1 MDRRFLVLGA
11 LLLGAATSAMATSLS
26 DASFA
31 VKVTDT
37 DGKLVSLQSLLG
49 KPAVLF
55 YEDRDSTSFNQALKD
70 DLFKRGKEKGMLD
83 KVSVIAVANLSG
95 FNWFPAKNF
104 AASAVREAEK
114 KFGVPIYVDWTG
126 AMVSRPWSLPK
137 DNASVVLLSATGEL
151 VLQKQGRLSGEERE
165 QVLGLLEKLA
175 GLTAAP
181 TGP

>member
-1 MDRRFLVLGA
+1 MLRWSLVMGALVLGA
-11 LLLGAATSAMATSLS
+11 ATPAMATGLS

-37 DGKLVSLQSLLG
+37 DGKLVTLQSLLG

-70 DLFKRGKEKGMLD
+70 DLFRRGKEKGMLD

-104 AASAVREAEK
+104 AASAVRDAEK

-126 AMVSRPWSLPK
+126 AMVVRPWSLPK
-137 DNASVVLLSATGEL
+137 DNATVLLLDANGEVVLR
-151 VLQKQGRLSGEERE
+151 KQGRLTGEERE
-165 QVLGLLEKLA
+165 QVLGLLESLA

-181 TGP
+181 